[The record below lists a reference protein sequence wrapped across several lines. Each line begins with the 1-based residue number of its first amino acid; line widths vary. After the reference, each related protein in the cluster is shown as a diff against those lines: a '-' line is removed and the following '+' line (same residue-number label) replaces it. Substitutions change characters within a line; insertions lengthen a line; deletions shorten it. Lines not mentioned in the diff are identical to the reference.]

1 MIFDVAIV
9 GAGLVGA
16 SLARALAGSGM
27 RCALIS
33 AAPPPAQALD
43 GWDSRVYTLTPAT
56 QSFLEEI
63 GVWPLLDP
71 GRLAPVLAMQVFG
84 DDGES
89 QLEFSAYE
97 TGAERLA
104 CVVESALVQRAL
116 WKSFADQQDLELFC
130 PATLSAIDWR
140 ADYVVLK
147 LEHGANIAARL
158 VVGADGTHSRV
169 RTAAGIATRLEPLGE
184 QGVVANFVCS
194 TPHRGVA
201 YQWFRSDGVLAWLP
215 LPGER
220 FSMVWSTSDENS
232 RALLEAGPQS
242 LCERVASAGCQAL
255 GALQLLTP
263 AVAFALNRLTVT
275 HRVRPR
281 LALIGDA
288 AHVIHPLAGQ
298 GVNLGF
304 ADARSL
310 ARVLRSRENPADS
323 GDWSLLRRFE
333 RERAEDIV
341 AMRFATEGL
350 HRLFA
355 ARSPVLSRLRNLGL
369 NLTDRLP
376 VVKTLLARQA
386 MGHAGRI

>member
-1 MIFDVAIV
+1 MVFDVAIV

-16 SLARALAGSGM
+16 SFARALAGSGL

-33 AAPPPAQALD
+33 AAPPPAQAVD
-43 GWDSRVYTLTPAT
+43 GWDSRVYTLAPAT

-71 GRLAPVLAMQVFG
+71 GRLAPVLAMRVFG

-97 TGAERLA
+97 TGAECLA

-116 WKSFADQQDLELFC
+116 WQSFGGQQDLELYC
-130 PATLSAIDWR
+130 PATLSAIEWC
-140 ADYVVLK
+140 ADHVVLK

-158 VVGADGTHSRV
+158 VVGTDGMHSRV
-169 RTAAGIATRLEPLGE
+169 RTAAGIAAHPEAIGE
-184 QGVVANFVCS
+184 QGVVANFICS
-194 TPHRGVA
+194 TAHRGVA

-215 LPGER
+215 LSGER
-220 FSMVWSTSDENS
+220 LSMVWSTSEENS
-232 RALLEAGPQS
+232 RSLLEAPPQA
-242 LCERVASAGCQAL
+242 LCERVAGAGNQAL

-263 AVAFALNRLTVT
+263 AAAFPLNRLTVT
-275 HRVRPR
+275 RRVRPR

-304 ADARSL
+304 ADARTL
-310 ARVLRSRENPADS
+310 ARVLRSRENPADP
-323 GDWSLLRRFE
+323 GDWLLLRRFE
-333 RERAEDIV
+333 RERAEDILT
-341 AMRFATEGL
+341 MRFATVGL

-355 ARSPVLSRLRNLGL
+355 ARSPMLSRLRNFGL

-376 VVKTLLARQA
+376 VVKTLLVRQA
-386 MGHAGRI
+386 MGQAGRI